1 MMKHLFLILF
11 ASLFVLACEG
21 GKDNPADG
29 GEYESLPTKPGEWRA
44 EDQQRNKHNDT
55 SIYI

>member
-1 MMKHLFLILF
+1 MIRLTAIIHIVLSIFL
-11 ASLFVLACEG
+11 VACEG

-44 EDQQRNKHNDT
+44 EDQT
-55 SIYI
+55 EE

>member
-44 EDQQRNKHNDT
+44 EDQT
-55 SIYI
+55 EEYA